1 MNCKPGDMAV
11 IVRSKFAPQ
20 LIGRIVEVLHS
31 APNNRPFRLPNGQS
45 HEPLS
50 GSRFYWVCKFQN
62 QIEAP
67 TDAVYIKTI
76 YAPVP
81 DECLRPIRDQP
92 GDDEM
97 LRITGLPSET
107 KQPELTT

>member
-11 IVRSKFAPQ
+11 IVRSKFTPH
-20 LIGRIVEVLHS
+20 LIGRIVEVLYM
-31 APNNRPFRLPNGQS
+31 APSYGSFCLPNGQL
-45 HEPLS
+45 HAQLVDKRP
-50 GSRFYWVCKFQN
+50 RWVCKFQN
-62 QIEAP
+62 PVSAP
-67 TDAVYIKTI
+67 TDIGQRLTD

-81 DECLRPIRDQP
+81 DEVLRPIRDQP

-97 LRITGLPSET
+97 LRITGLPCET

>member
-11 IVRSKFAPQ
+11 IVRSKFTPE
-20 LIGRIVEVLHS
+20 LIGRIVEVLHI
-31 APNNRPFRLPNGQS
+31 APSYGSFRLPNGQL
-45 HEPLS
+45 HAQLVDKRP
-50 GSRFYWVCKFQN
+50 RWVCKFQN
-62 QIEAP
+62 PVNAP
-67 TDAVYIKTI
+67 TDIGPKPTV

-92 GDDEM
+92 GEDEM
-97 LRITGLPSET
+97 TRIAGLPCET